1 MVHYA
6 SSFEIMD
13 DREDSTMTSQ
23 REPDEITTVTVDG
36 YKVITYSYGAG
47 ENTLFLLNGGPG
59 LPCDYLRDP
68 HIRLTTRD
76 YRIVAFDQ
84 LGCGKS
90 DRPDDTSLWDIKRYV
105 EEVETVRRALG
116 LENFHL
122 LGQSWGG
129 WLSIEYALTYPDAI
143 RSLILANTCG
153 DLPHLTKELNRLRDA
168 LGSETVAMMLHHEA
182 MGTIDHPEYQSAITI
197 LNYRHVCRLKEWPSS
212 LLASVNDWN
221 MGPYKTMQG
230 PNEFLYVGN
239 LKDWNRVPEMPLL
252 TMPTLIITGTHD
264 EIGPACAL
272 RMHNALPNSEVL
284 VFPNSS
290 HVPFY
295 EEPESYFFHL
305 ENFLSEH

>member
-1 MVHYA
+1 MP
-6 SSFEIMD
+6 SPIK
-13 DREDSTMTSQ
+13 
-23 REPDEITTVTVDG
+23 PDQLRRVSVDG
-36 YKVITYSYGAG
+36 YEVVTYSYGSG
-47 ENTLFLLNGGPG
+47 DNVLFLLNGGPG

-68 HIRLTTRD
+68 HIFLAEEG

-90 DRPDDTSLWDIKRYV
+90 DRPDDPSLWSITRYV
-105 EEVETVRRALG
+105 EEVETVRKALS
-116 LENFHL
+116 LEKINL

-143 RSLILANTCG
+143 QSLVLANTCG
-153 DLPHLTKELNRLRDA
+153 DLPHLTTELNRMRDA
-168 LGSETVAMMLHHEA
+168 LGSETVAMMLHHES
-182 MGTIDHPEYQSAITI
+182 METIDHPEYQAAITI

-221 MGPYKTMQG
+221 MGPYGTMQG
-230 PNEFLYVGN
+230 PNEFLYIGN
-239 LKDWNRVPEMPLL
+239 LKDWNRISEMARLK
-252 TMPTLIITGTHD
+252 MPTLIITGTHD

-272 RMHNALPNSEVL
+272 RMHNALPNSKVV

-295 EEPESYFFHL
+295 EEPEDYFAAL
-305 ENFLSEH
+305 RSFLSAQRA

>member
-1 MVHYA
+1 MP
-6 SSFEIMD
+6 SPIK
-13 DREDSTMTSQ
+13 
-23 REPDEITTVTVDG
+23 PDQIRRVSVDG
-36 YKVITYSYGAG
+36 YEVVTYSYGSG
-47 ENTLFLLNGGPG
+47 DNVLFLLNGGPG

-68 HIRLTTRD
+68 HIFLAEEG

-90 DRPDDTSLWDIKRYV
+90 DRPDDPSLWSIARYV
-105 EEVETVRRALG
+105 EEVETVRKALD
-116 LENFHL
+116 LEKINL

-143 RSLILANTCG
+143 QSLVLANTCG
-153 DLPHLTKELNRLRDA
+153 DLPHLTTELNRMRDA
-168 LGSETVAMMLHHEA
+168 LGSETVAMMLHHES
-182 MGTIDHPEYQSAITI
+182 METIDHPEYQAAITI

-221 MGPYKTMQG
+221 MGPYGTMQG
-230 PNEFLYVGN
+230 PNEFLYIGN
-239 LKDWNRVPEMPLL
+239 LKDWNRISEMARLK
-252 TMPTLIITGTHD
+252 MPTLIITGTHD

-272 RMHNALPNSEVL
+272 RMHNALPNSKVV

-295 EEPESYFFHL
+295 EEPEDYFAAL
-305 ENFLSEH
+305 RSFLSAQRA